1 MIGLILDLARQVR
14 GVLRPAYGGTGN
26 ARGWGR
32 GVVIAASNRTG
43 SDLPLMTL
51 VRRVTAGGPRV
62 EPTDTDAE
70 TDVLG
75 VVVGYF
81 DLTGL
86 LVEAD
91 APHLSN
97 VAVLK
102 DGVAQVL
109 IDANVDTGDFA
120 YAATTDGQAR
130 GGATATTGVFGQFT
144 GGGGAGQ
151 YAEVR
156 IMPAAGGGG
165 GASIGTPALT
175 LSTTNSAGSGPDV
188 VATDATIAAFD
199 STVPVTQAFGDSAA
213 TGSAGKAARRDHKHG
228 MPAAPSGGTPA
239 LTLSTT
245 NSAGSASTFVK
256 TDATIAAFDAT
267 VPTTSA
273 PGDAAA
279 AGSAGVAARR
289 DHVHGR
295 EATATGA
302 LEAALSNENSP
313 VTTASGVTFR
323 MPFAFTVTG
332 VRASLKTAQASGS
345 IFTVD
350 IKKNG
355 TSILSTLITI
365 DNTEKTSVTAAT
377 PPVISTASISDD
389 DEILM
394 TVTQIGDGTAVGC
407 KATLIGHQ

>member
-1 MIGLILDLARQVR
+1 
-14 GVLRPAYGGTGN
+14 
-26 ARGWGR
+26 
-32 GVVIAASNRTG
+32 
-43 SDLPLMTL
+43 MTL
-51 VRRVTAGGPRV
+51 VRRVTPGGPRV
-62 EPTDTDAE
+62 EPTDTDAD

-81 DLTGL
+81 DPTGL

-102 DGVAQVL
+102 DGATQVL
-109 IDANVDTGDFA
+109 IDADVDTGDYAFA
-120 YAATTDGQAR
+120 AATDGQAR
-130 GGATATTGVFGQFT
+130 GGATATTGVFGQFM

-151 YAEVR
+151 YADVR

-165 GASIGTPALT
+165 GASIGTPGLT

-188 VATDATIAAFD
+188 IATDATIAAFD
-199 STVPVTQAFGDSAA
+199 ATVPVTQAFGDSAA

-228 MPAAPSGGTPA
+228 MPASPSVPSGGTPA
-239 LTLSTT
+239 LTLSTS
-245 NSAGSASTFVK
+245 NAAGSAATYVK

-273 PGDAAA
+273 PQDAAA
-279 AGSAGVAARR
+279 TGSAGTAARR
-289 DHVHGR
+289 DHKHGR
-295 EATATGA
+295 ADSQAF
-302 LEAALSNENSP
+302 EAALSNELSP
-313 VTTASGVTFR
+313 VTTASAVTFR
-323 MPFAFTVTG
+323 MPFALTVTA

-345 IFTVD
+345 ILTVD

-365 DNTEKTSVTAAT
+365 DNTEKTSVTAVT